1 MAPRPYWKGYLKVAL
16 VNCPVTLS
24 PVASDASKIRFH
36 TINRATGNR
45 VETRYID
52 AETGKPVDPE
62 DEVKGYEIGEDK
74 PEEVRAR
81 PETDAQ
87 GAPGRQSGVDLRR
100 APQKR
105 RGREKETLIRTGTW
119 RHPPRARRVG
129 SGIMIKRGT
138 FSPRKS
144 LKRHLTL
151 RMAGSIRPPIRE
163 LPWRPN

>member
-74 PEEVRAR
+74 FVKLEDKELDAVALESTRTIDVEIFVPRASIGWIWLDQ
-81 PETDAQ
+81 PHYL
-87 GAPGRQSGVDLRR
+87 APGGKIGEEAFAV
-100 APQKR
+100 
-105 RGREKETLIRTGTW
+105 
-119 RHPPRARRVG
+119 
-129 SGIMIKRGT
+129 
-138 FSPRKS
+138 
-144 LKRHLTL
+144 
-151 RMAGSIRPPIRE
+151 IRE
-163 LPWRPN
+163 ATKTVGCTAPAP